1 MNKQSL
7 SCFSWRFLFIAGA
20 AAAVMIGAAV
30 FEKGFPH
37 RSPIRIGLAIL
48 QGLASAVVII
58 MTVRNIRRLDELQQK
73 IQREA
78 LAISFAGTGVL
89 ASAYGFLV
97 GAGLPEIEWGVLLW
111 PIMTGLWAIGLV
123 IANRRYR

>member
-58 MTVRNIRRLDELQQK
+58 MTVRNIGRLNELQQK
-73 IQREA
+73 IQLE
-78 LAISFAGTGVL
+78 AGTGVL

-97 GAGLPEIEWGVLLW
+97 GAGLPGIEWGVQVW